1 MLRELVIDISDIG
14 DQGVASLAEGLS
26 RRGLPSLR
34 QLYSIDTQIG
44 PQGAASLASA
54 LTEWAVPSL
63 WYLELSSNN
72 HLGDA
77 GLIALAPAL
86 RQLPQLQTL
95 ALLNNQITDQG
106 LASLLAPPT
115 AGVLM
120 KLKTLD
126 LDENQVTDEGCA
138 ALAAA
143 IHSGALPML
152 KRLYTSDNPVGEEA
166 GNIIHEEFVARQT
179 YRARALSRARLSF
192 LLAGTL
198 ALLRGRPGLTAVFA
212 M

>member
-1 MLRELVIDISDIG
+1 
-14 DQGVASLAEGLS
+14 
-26 RRGLPSLR
+26 
-34 QLYSIDTQIG
+34 
-44 PQGAASLASA
+44 
-54 LTEWAVPSL
+54 
-63 WYLELSSNN
+63 
-72 HLGDA
+72 
-77 GLIALAPAL
+77 
-86 RQLPQLQTL
+86 
-95 ALLNNQITDQG
+95 
-106 LASLLAPPT
+106 
-115 AGVLM
+115 M

-192 LLAGTL
+192 LLAGAL